1 MFGCDPKKNQYLLY
15 SVVETFVSKQRSE
28 KVGMQ
33 FCMAGAC
40 KNTAMTNR
48 LKKLSFTLGLIVEH
62 TGMNAPIILFP
73 RI

>member
-1 MFGCDPKKNQYLLY
+1 
-15 SVVETFVSKQRSE
+15 
-28 KVGMQ
+28 
-33 FCMAGAC
+33 MAGAC